1 MIPHTNLGLGAMMAR
16 ALDANGASKVYIIG
30 RREDALNKTA
40 ASAKNGN
47 VVPLG
52 GDISSKS
59 SLQSCVDKVSSEV
72 SHIDVLI
79 ANSGV
84 GGPATPICADDGSA
98 LPFEK
103 LHSNLWSAEM
113 DDVTASYH
121 VNITGVL
128 YSAVAF
134 MPLLYA
140 SNTLREAGNP
150 TNAPRP
156 QIIATSSISGFSR
169 KPMVNFSYGPSKAAV
184 THLMKQMSTMLVPY
198 DIRCNVI
205 APGLYLSELTQG
217 LYENW
222 GTVQTHNVE
231 GTIPKSEVPL
241 TRTGDEQDMAGVIL
255 FLCSR
260 AGGYLNGNVVVTD
273 GGRLAVLP
281 AAY

>member
-1 MIPHTNLGLGAMMAR
+1 MIPYTNLGLGAMMAR

-84 GGPATPICADDGSA
+84 GGPATSIRADDGGA
-98 LPFEK
+98 LPFES
-103 LHSNLWSAEM
+103 LHSNLWSVEM

-121 VNITGVL
+121 VNITGVF

-134 MPLLYA
+134 LPLLHA
-140 SNTLREAGNP
+140 SNTLREARNP
-150 TNAPRP
+150 TNAPQP
-156 QIIATSSISGFSR
+156 QIIATSSIGGFSR
-169 KPMVNFSYGPSKAAV
+169 KPMENFCYGPSKAAV
-184 THLMKQMSTMLVPY
+184 THLMKQMSTILVPY
-198 DIRCNVI
+198 NIRCNVI
-205 APGLYLSELTQG
+205 APGLYLSELTQD
-217 LYENW
+217 LYEKR
-222 GTVQTHNVE
+222 GIVKTHNVE
-231 GTIPKSEVPL
+231 GTFSKSEVPL

-260 AGGYLNGNVVVTD
+260 AGGYINGNVVVTD
-273 GGRLAVLP
+273 GGRLAVMP
-281 AAY
+281 ATY